1 MWEFLIVLD
10 RNTLRKITVLL
21 CAITTYNVLGKQG
34 KFTFPF
40 LCTFPQAACLP
51 FLADH

>member
-34 KFTFPF
+34 KLTK
-40 LCTFPQAACLP
+40 CSVKLP
-51 FLADH
+51 ALAVEM